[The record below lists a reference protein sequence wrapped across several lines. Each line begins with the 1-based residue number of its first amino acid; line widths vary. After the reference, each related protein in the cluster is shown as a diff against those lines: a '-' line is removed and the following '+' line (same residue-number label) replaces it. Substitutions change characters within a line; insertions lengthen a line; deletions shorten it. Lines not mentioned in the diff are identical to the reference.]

1 LCSVFVA
8 SLLGRLLRPTI
19 LNSPLERNCLKVH
32 LVTQKSSLDAAM
44 VFWQQPDMQLLD
56 FINEMINW
64 EMSEPIVQPELR
76 LTMPLLYWVQ
86 VP

>member
-1 LCSVFVA
+1 
-8 SLLGRLLRPTI
+8 
-19 LNSPLERNCLKVH
+19 
-32 LVTQKSSLDAAM
+32 VTQKSSLDAAM

>member
-1 LCSVFVA
+1 VFCFRCVAAGKA
-8 SLLGRLLRPTI
+8 SLPNHSEFPSG
-19 LNSPLERNCLKVH
+19 EK

-44 VFWQQPDMQLLD
+44 VFWQQPDMQMLD